1 MLMPA
6 AVSWWVV
13 LEIAGPLAIGSGVGV
28 LLLEAYLVV
37 KMVEEQLQMALYS
50 PYLYPLSSFYFCCWY
65 S

>member
-1 MLMPA
+1 MMQLLMLMP

-37 KMVEEQLQMALYS
+37 KMVEEQVQMV
-50 PYLYPLSSFYFCCWY
+50 
-65 S
+65 